1 MKWYEQKFV
10 NHRDWIL
17 DHLTQLGLKPNE
29 LTVVLLIDFMNEHH
43 EKITVDDIAKKS
55 NMSVNE
61 VNSVVSVLCA
71 KKYLDIKASS
81 KYVRFLLNGL
91 FEADIAQE
99 QSAVDSPLFDLFETE
114 FGRPLSEREM
124 SKISEWNRTTDR
136 KLIIYALRE
145 ASAYQKLRLSYIDSI
160 LKDWK
165 EKGYT
170 VQMIEEGRS

>member
-17 DHLTQLGLKPNE
+17 DHLQQLGLKPNE
-29 LTVVLLIDFMNEHH
+29 LTVVLVIDFMNEHH
-43 EKITVDDIAKKS
+43 DRITIDQLAKQT
-55 NMSVNE
+55 NLTIDE

-71 KKYLDIKASS
+71 KKYLEIKASS
-81 KYVRFLLNGL
+81 KSIKFLLNGL
-91 FEADIAQE
+91 FEADMAQE
-99 QSAVDSPLFDLFETE
+99 QSAVDAPLFDLFETE
-114 FGRPLSEREM
+114 FARPLSEREM
-124 SKISEWNRTTDR
+124 AKISDWNRTTDR

-145 ASAYQKLRLSYIDSI
+145 ASAYQKLKISYIDSI

-165 EKGYT
+165 EKGYS